1 MKPVAAMTLTLYI
14 QDPEEPDKGARPM
27 NKELRQ
33 LDIEELYH
41 LSARIDEDPDRVAG
55 LLFPDKPSGRVS
67 LTEKI
72 GQWAINQT
80 VVLESAQKNK
90 KDVAILFS
98 KVSNRIWQ
106 QLPAYAQSVRINIE

>member
-1 MKPVAAMTLTLYI
+1 MS
-14 QDPEEPDKGARPM
+14 
-27 NKELRQ
+27 KELKQ
-33 LDIEELYH
+33 LDLEELYH
-41 LSARIDEDPDRVAG
+41 LSARIDEDPAEVAA
-55 LLFPDKPSGRVS
+55 LLFPDDLSDRLS

-90 KDVAILFS
+90 PDVAILFN

-106 QLPAYAQSVRINIE
+106 QLPTYAQSVRIKIE